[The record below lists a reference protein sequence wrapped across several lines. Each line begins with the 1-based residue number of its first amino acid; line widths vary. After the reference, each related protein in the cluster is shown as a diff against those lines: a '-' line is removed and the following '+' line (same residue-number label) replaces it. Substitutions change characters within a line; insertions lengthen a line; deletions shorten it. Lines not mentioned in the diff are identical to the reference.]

1 MRSIKIKIF
10 LSVLICSILIAVLI
24 GFESISNSTS
34 VAEADS
40 REKLNLTCENKTIEL
55 NSTIS
60 KVEASVNTLSEIALE
75 NLDDVNK
82 FSSDEQYVKNYQDN
96 IEPIAK
102 KFGENTDGAMTF
114 YVRFNPKFTPPT
126 SGIFYSKQDEKSSF
140 EKLTPTDFSKYDPSD
155 MEHVGWYYIP
165 VNAKK
170 PTWLDPYLNSNINV
184 YMVSYVVPLFKDGKS
199 IGIVGMDINFKN
211 IQDIVQG
218 TKVYDTGYAF
228 LLNGQYD
235 VMYHPDLKVK
245 DNLGTIENGSLKGL
259 TDEMGKN
266 ETSEIQYSYTYKG
279 ISKNVSY
286 NHLSNGWIFALAAPV
301 NEILEQSNHLIR
313 IISIYVA
320 IGLLISIIVAF
331 YVGNIISKPIIKI
344 TSIIKKAGEMDL
356 TYNNDFDDLLKHKDE
371 IGELSKAFNNM
382 RNEFVMF
389 IKQTLD
395 NSKDLR
401 LGSEKLSY
409 TVEELTV
416 KAENI
421 ETVVGNIAND
431 VQETSSASE
440 EISASIQEVD
450 SNINMLSNKALE
462 GSNSAS
468 NSKER
473 AIEVKNNG
481 IVSIEETRK
490 LYNEKK
496 EKGLKAIEDGKIVDN
511 IKVMADTISSISE
524 QTNMLALNAAIEAAR
539 AGEQG
544 KGFAVVAEEVR
555 KLAEQSSQ
563 AVSNIQETIIKVQE
577 AFKNLSDNSI
587 DVLNFILEN
596 VDPQFEAMKST
607 GDKYY
612 EDAEFVTKMSNEIAA
627 MSEELTATINQVS
640 EAVQSTA
647 ETAQKSSENTETI
660 KERIYETTKAIEQVA
675 ITAQNQADL
684 AEKLDEM
691 VHKFKIQ

>member
-1 MRSIKIKIF
+1 MRSIKFKIF
-10 LSVLICSILIAVLI
+10 LSILICSILISILV
-24 GFESISNSTS
+24 GFESISNSTN

-40 REKLNLTCENKTIEL
+40 REKLNLMCQNKTNEL
-55 NSTIS
+55 NSKIG

-75 NLDDVNK
+75 TLDDVNK
-82 FSSDEQYVKNYQDN
+82 FSSDEQYVKNYQDK

-114 YVRFNPKFTPPT
+114 YIRFNPKFTVPT

-140 EKLTPTDFSKYDPSD
+140 EKLTPTDFSKYDPTD
-155 MEHVGWYYIP
+155 MAHVGWYYTP

-211 IQDIVQG
+211 IQDIVQD

-228 LLNGQYD
+228 LVNGQYE
-235 VMYHPDLKVK
+235 VMYHPNLSVK
-245 DNLGTIENGSLKGL
+245 DNLSTVENGSLKGL
-259 TDEMGKN
+259 TDEMSKN
-266 ETSEIQYSYTYKG
+266 KVSEKQYSYTYKG

-286 NHLSNGWIFALAAPV
+286 SHLSNGWVFALGAPV
-301 NEILEQSNHLIR
+301 NEILKQSNNIIR
-313 IISIYVA
+313 IISMSIIV
-320 IGLLISIIVAF
+320 GLIISIIVAF
-331 YVGNIISKPIIKI
+331 YVGNIISKPIIKM
-344 TSIIKKAGEMDL
+344 TSIIKKTGDLDL
-356 TYNNDFDDLLKHKDE
+356 TYDNDFDSLLKQKDE

-382 RNEFVMF
+382 RNEFVIF
-389 IKQTLD
+389 IKQTLE
-395 NSKDLR
+395 NSKDMKV
-401 LGSEKLSY
+401 GSEKLAY
-409 TVEELTV
+409 TVEELTI

-421 ETVVGNIAND
+421 ETIVGNIAND
-431 VQETSSASE
+431 VQETSSSSE

-450 SNINMLSNKALE
+450 SNINMLSNRALE
-462 GSNSAS
+462 GSNIAS
-468 NSKER
+468 KSKER
-473 AIEVKNNG
+473 AIEVKKNG
-481 IVSIEETRK
+481 TISIEETRK

-524 QTNMLALNAAIEAAR
+524 QTNLLALNAAIEAAR

-544 KGFAVVAEEVR
+544 KGFAVVADEVK

-563 AVSNIQETIIKVQE
+563 AVASIQNTIIKVQE
-577 AFKNLSDNSI
+577 AFKNLSDNSK

-612 EDAEFVTKMSNEIAA
+612 EDAEFVTNMSNEIAS

-647 ETAQKSSENTETI
+647 ETAQKSSESTETI

-675 ITAQNQADL
+675 ITSQNQADL
-684 AEKLDEM
+684 AEKLNEM
-691 VHKFKIQ
+691 VNRFKV

>member
-1 MRSIKIKIF
+1 MRSIKFKIV
-10 LSVLICSILIAVLI
+10 LSILMCSILIAVLV
-24 GFESISNSTS
+24 GFESIFNSTN
-34 VAEADS
+34 VAEANS
-40 REKLNLTCENKTIEL
+40 REKLNLICQNKTNEL
-55 NSTIS
+55 NSKIG

-75 NLDDVNK
+75 TLDDVNK
-82 FSSDEQYVKNYQDN
+82 FSSDEQYVKNYQDK

-114 YVRFNPKFTPPT
+114 YIRFNPKFTAPT

-140 EKLTPTDFSKYDPSD
+140 EKLTPTDFSKYDPTD
-155 MEHVGWYYIP
+155 MAHVGWYYIP

-199 IGIVGMDINFKN
+199 VGIVGMDINFKN
-211 IQDIVQG
+211 IQGIVQD

-228 LLNGQYD
+228 LLNGQYE
-235 VMYHPDLKVK
+235 VMHHPDLNVK
-245 DNLGTIENGSLKGL
+245 DNLSIIENGSLKGL
-259 TDEMGKN
+259 TDEMSKN
-266 ETSEIQYSYTYKG
+266 KVSEKQYSYTYKG

-286 NHLSNGWIFALAAPV
+286 SHLSNGWVFALGAPV
-301 NEILEQSNHLIR
+301 DEILKQSNNLIR
-313 IISIYVA
+313 IISISIIV
-320 IGLLISIIVAF
+320 GLIISIIVAF

-344 TSIIKKAGEMDL
+344 TSIIKKTGDLDL
-356 TYNNDFDDLLKHKDE
+356 TYDNGFDSLLKQKDE

-382 RNEFVMF
+382 RNEFVIF

-395 NSKDLR
+395 NSKDIKI
-401 LGSEKLSY
+401 GSEKLAC
-409 TVEELTV
+409 TVEELTI

-421 ETVVGNIAND
+421 ETIVGNIAND
-431 VQETSSASE
+431 VQETSSSSE

-450 SNINMLSNKALE
+450 SNINMLSNRALE
-462 GSNSAS
+462 GSDIAS
-468 NSKER
+468 KSKER
-473 AIEVKNNG
+473 AIEVKKNG
-481 IVSIEETRK
+481 IISIEETRK

-544 KGFAVVAEEVR
+544 KGFAVVADEVK

-563 AVSNIQETIIKVQE
+563 AVANIQNTIVKVQE
-577 AFKNLSDNSI
+577 AFKNLSDNSK

-612 EDAEFVTKMSNEIAA
+612 EDSEFVTNMSSEIAS

-647 ETAQKSSENTETI
+647 ETAQKSSENTEAI
-660 KERIYETTKAIEQVA
+660 KERIYETTRAIEQVA
-675 ITAQNQADL
+675 ITAQNQAEL
-684 AEKLDEM
+684 AEKLNGM
-691 VHKFKIQ
+691 VNRFKV